1 MSEDSLRPI
10 GAYAPVGGQK
20 TESGLTLQGATGDK
34 SGR

>member
-20 TESGLTLQGATGDK
+20 GK
-34 SGR
+34 SKSKGQRSADYAD